1 MNPTSIPR
9 QHLDFVA
16 VGTLIVLCVCWGLN
30 HVAIKATIS
39 DVPPLLQASIR
50 SVGATACLLIW
61 MLARRTPL
69 FEKDG
74 SLWPGII
81 TGMLFAFEFLL
92 IYWALEYT
100 YASRSIIYVYTAPF
114 FVAIGAYWFI
124 PGENIGRNQIIGLV
138 VAFSGILVAFADALT
153 FPTYRQLIGDFMIFV
168 AAIGWGATTVLVKA
182 SKLAVIAPSKT
193 LIYQLAVSAIILPLA
208 SLAFNEPMVKNL
220 SELAIYSLIFQA
232 VIVAFVSYLIWFWLV
247 RHYPAAR
254 LSSFTFLTPLFGVV
268 FGGWLLDEPLT
279 TGLLAA
285 LVLVGI
291 GIYVVN
297 KPDNAAIRS
306 SITSDAPT

>member
-1 MNPTSIPR
+1 
-9 QHLDFVA
+9 
-16 VGTLIVLCVCWGLN
+16 
-30 HVAIKATIS
+30 
-39 DVPPLLQASIR
+39 
-50 SVGATACLLIW
+50 
-61 MLARRTPL
+61 
-69 FEKDG
+69 
-74 SLWPGII
+74 
-81 TGMLFAFEFLL
+81 
-92 IYWALEYT
+92 
-100 YASRSIIYVYTAPF
+100 
-114 FVAIGAYWFI
+114 
-124 PGENIGRNQIIGLV
+124 
-138 VAFSGILVAFADALT
+138 
-153 FPTYRQLIGDFMIFV
+153 MIFV